1 MIANNT
7 AGYSNAEDIKKT
19 PFTPDA
25 AETTWQIPFVIGVGD
40 MSVDTFFFISGFLLS
55 FIAKSRY
62 SPVFMGTVL
71 RYVRIVPSMA
81 FTVFIYGWILPYLM
95 YGPFAARTQQS
106 IVRKCTKN
114 WWADLLF
121 IMNWTKPLHGP
132 FLPQEACA
140 AWTWYLGD
148 DFIFAIIGLVLV
160 NMWRGRQKLAW
171 VVIALIVGGSFA
183 FSMVVTEQ
191 HKLGLYYLG
200 QGDLQGYYI
209 YSNPLYRIPVFLV
222 GLALPWVFHSLES
235 RGFECDQNA
244 SKPLKARLLWIC
256 ASVISAAV
264 LVALILVP
272 MTDQPG
278 GSGSS
283 RKAENWPQV
292 VCSVVMSICR
302 PIWGVAL
309 CVITSACY
317 YGYLPLIDGA
327 LSHWAWQP
335 LVKLTYGTYLLH
347 CAIIRTLAANRV
359 EYFYFSMTDVL
370 VRAIGYCVLSYSSS
384 VLLWC
389 LVERPFATLT
399 DAAMPKRQPAQ
410 KQDQMLLQ
418 GASSCEN
425 ERSGDTA
432 AKPTPIAESV

>member
-1 MIANNT
+1 M
-7 AGYSNAEDIKKT
+7 
-19 PFTPDA
+19 
-25 AETTWQIPFVIGVGD
+25 VI
-40 MSVDTFFFISGFLLS
+40 
-55 FIAKSRY
+55 
-62 SPVFMGTVL
+62 
-71 RYVRIVPSMA
+71 
-81 FTVFIYGWILPYLM
+81 
-95 YGPFAARTQQS
+95 
-106 IVRKCTKN
+106 
-114 WWADLLF
+114 
-121 IMNWTKPLHGP
+121 
-132 FLPQEACA
+132 
-140 AWTWYLGD
+140 
-148 DFIFAIIGLVLV
+148 
-160 NMWRGRQKLAW
+160 
-171 VVIALIVGGSFA
+171 
-183 FSMVVTEQ
+183 TEQ

-222 GLALPWVFHSLES
+222 GLALPWVFHSLEC
-235 RGFECDQNA
+235 RGFVCDQNA
-244 SKPLKARLLWIC
+244 PKTLKARLLWIC

-283 RKAENWPQV
+283 RQAKNWPQV

-309 CVITSACY
+309 GVITSACN
-317 YGYLPLIDGA
+317 YGYLPLIDAA
-327 LSHWAWQP
+327 LSHWVWQP
-335 LVKLTYGTYLLH
+335 LVKLTYGTYLVH

-359 EYFYFSMTDVL
+359 EYFYYSMTDVL
-370 VRAIGYCVLSYSSS
+370 VRAIGYCILSYSAS

-425 ERSGDTA
+425 EWSGVTA
-432 AKPTPIAESV
+432 AKTTPIPESV